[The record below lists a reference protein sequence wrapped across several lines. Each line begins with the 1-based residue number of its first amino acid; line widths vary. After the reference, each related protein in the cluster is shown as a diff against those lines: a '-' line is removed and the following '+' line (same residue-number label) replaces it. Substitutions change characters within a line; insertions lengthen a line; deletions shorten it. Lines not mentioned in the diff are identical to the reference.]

1 MHCHECQQFRRQSFR
16 YHFTVKSLNTK
27 SWHGCRCTRETYFD
41 LKISFSIFK
50 LKNGVD
56 CAKYSLY
63 MCHLNKKSNK
73 YRTFKVVHMTHK
85 KMAVEKWQRKTIEIQ
100 NCFEYF
106 KLNIFL
112 KSMLVRLKRHEHEH
126 TTSCHGTCT
135 AKRQSGTKAFKRLW
149 VAANKPRKKA
159 ETILLFKLLNF
170 SGAHFSESFALWKY
184 EIMHYD
190 NEWAQS
196 NVIQ

>member
-50 LKNGVD
+50 LKNGFD

-63 MCHLNKKSNK
+63 MCHSNKKSNK

-85 KMAVEKWQRKTIEIQ
+85 KWLSKSDNEKLLRFKTA
-100 NCFEYF
+100 
-106 KLNIFL
+106 LNILSWIFFW
-112 KSMLVRLKRHEHEH
+112 KVCSYVWNGMSMSTQPVVTVH
-126 TTSCHGTCT
+126 
-135 AKRQSGTKAFKRLW
+135 ARQSVNR
-149 VAANKPRKKA
+149 VRK
-159 ETILLFKLLNF
+159 
-170 SGAHFSESFALWKY
+170 H
-184 EIMHYD
+184 
-190 NEWAQS
+190 S
-196 NVIQ
+196 NVYEWPQTNREKKQKPFYYSNFWISAALIFRSPSHYGNMR